1 MEKLLRGYV
10 YLLYAFVYLPVA
22 VVVVFSLNDSEIIAF
37 PLTRFTT
44 EWYRF
49 VLADGR
55 LLGGLGTTFA
65 VAIPVAILTTTL
77 GGLSA
82 LALTRY
88 TSKFRIVLGLLV
100 ILPFF
105 VPRMILAVS
114 QVTFLQEIAFNK
126 SLLTVCIGQSLVIL
140 PFTTIIIASVLY
152 GLDPALEEAASDL
165 GANSWKRFRYVQLPL
180 MKFGLM
186 AAFFIAF
193 VLSTAEYTVS
203 FFTSGRAQPLSI
215 LVASD
220 FRFHL
225 SPTLYAL
232 ASLIVL
238 FNIIVVVI
246 SELFRRRGAT
256 KNA

>member
-1 MEKLLRGYV
+1 MERLLRSYV
-10 YLLYAFVYLPVA
+10 WALYGFVYLPVA
-22 VVVVFSLNDSEIIAF
+22 VVVLFSLNDSDLIAF
-37 PLTRFTT
+37 PLKGFTLR
-44 EWYRF
+44 WYDD
-49 VLADGR
+49 VLGDAR
-55 LLGGLGTTFA
+55 LLGGLFNTFA
-65 VAIPVAILTTTL
+65 VAIPVALVTTVL
-77 GGLSA
+77 GGASA
-82 LALTRY
+82 LALTRHK
-88 TSKFRIVLGLLV
+88 SSFRLVLGLLV

-114 QVTFLQEIAFNK
+114 QVAFMHQLAITK

-152 GLDPALEEAASDL
+152 RLDPALEEAASDL
-165 GANSWKRFRYVQLPL
+165 GASAWQRFRHVQLPL

-186 AAFFIAF
+186 AACFIAF
-193 VLSTAEYTVS
+193 VLSSAEYTVS

-238 FNIIVVVI
+238 FNIIVVVV
-246 SELFRRRGAT
+246 SELLRRRGEGAR
-256 KNA
+256 K

>member
-1 MEKLLRGYV
+1 MERLLRSYV
-10 YLLYAFVYLPVA
+10 YLLYAFVYLPVG
-22 VVVVFSLNDSEIIAF
+22 VVVMFSFNDSDMIAF
-37 PLTRFTT
+37 PLTGFTT
-44 EWYRF
+44 RWYVD
-49 VLADGR
+49 VLNDGR
-55 LLGGLGTTFA
+55 LLGGLGTTFL
-65 VAIPVAILTTTL
+65 VAIPVAAITTVL

-82 LALTRY
+82 LAMTRY
-88 TSKFRIVLGLLV
+88 RSKFRAILGLLV

-105 VPRMILAVS
+105 VPRMILAVA
-114 QVTFLQEIAFNK
+114 QVTFLHEISFTK
-126 SLLTVCIGQSLVIL
+126 SLLTVCIGQSLIIL

-152 GLDPALEEAASDL
+152 RLDPALEEAASDL
-165 GANSWKRFRYVQLPL
+165 GANSWRRFRYVQLPL

-186 AAFFIAF
+186 AACFIAF

-238 FNIIVVVI
+238 FNIIVVVV
-246 SELFRRRGAT
+246 SELLRRRGA
-256 KNA
+256 AQS

>member
-1 MEKLLRGYV
+1 M
-10 YLLYAFVYLPVA
+10 
-22 VVVVFSLNDSEIIAF
+22 
-37 PLTRFTT
+37 
-44 EWYRF
+44 
-49 VLADGR
+49 
-55 LLGGLGTTFA
+55 
-65 VAIPVAILTTTL
+65 
-77 GGLSA
+77 
-82 LALTRY
+82 
-88 TSKFRIVLGLLV
+88 
-100 ILPFF
+100 
-105 VPRMILAVS
+105 
-114 QVTFLQEIAFNK
+114 
-126 SLLTVCIGQSLVIL
+126 CIGQSLVIL

-165 GANSWKRFRYVQLPL
+165 GADSWKRFRYVQLPL

-232 ASLIVL
+232 AGLIVL
-238 FNIIVVVI
+238 FNIVVVI
-246 SELFRRRGAT
+246 ISEALRRRGAI
-256 KNA
+256 KNAKDA

>member
-1 MEKLLRGYV
+1 MERVLRGYV
-10 YLLYAFVYLPVA
+10 YTLYAFVYLPVA
-22 VVVVFSLNDSEIIAF
+22 VVVLFSFNDSDMIAF
-37 PLTRFTT
+37 PLSGFTT
-44 EWYRF
+44 RWYAD
-49 VLADGR
+49 VLGDGR
-55 LLGGLGTTFA
+55 LLGGLGTTFL
-65 VAIPVAILTTTL
+65 VAFPVAAITTVL

-82 LALTRY
+82 LAITRY
-88 TSKFRIVLGLLV
+88 RTKFRLILGLLV

-105 VPRMILAVS
+105 VPRMILAVAE
-114 QVTFLQEIAFNK
+114 VTFLHEIAFTK

-140 PFTTIIIASVLY
+140 PFTTVIIASVLY
-152 GLDPALEEAASDL
+152 RLDPALEEAANDL
-165 GANSWKRFRYVQLPL
+165 GADSWQRFRYVQLPL

-186 AAFFIAF
+186 AACFIAF

-232 ASLIVL
+232 ASMIVL
-238 FNIIVVVI
+238 FNIVVVVL
-246 SELFRRRGAT
+246 SELLRHRGAT
-256 KNA
+256 QS

>member
-1 MEKLLRGYV
+1 MERLLRGYV
-10 YLLYAFVYLPVA
+10 WALYGFVYLPVA
-22 VVVVFSLNDSEIIAF
+22 VVVLFSFNDSDMIAF
-37 PLTRFTT
+37 PLSGFTLQ
-44 EWYRF
+44 WYAD
-49 VLADGR
+49 VLSDGR
-55 LLGGLGTTFA
+55 LLGGLGTTFL
-65 VAIPVAILTTTL
+65 VAIPVAAITTVL

-88 TSKFRIVLGLLV
+88 RSRFRPLLGLLV

-114 QVTFLQEIAFNK
+114 EVTFLHEINFTK

-140 PFTTIIIASVLY
+140 PFTTVIIASVLY
-152 GLDPALEEAASDL
+152 RLDPALEEAASDL

-186 AAFFIAF
+186 AACFIAF

-203 FFTSGRAQPLSI
+203 FFTSGREQPLSI

-238 FNIIVVVI
+238 FNIVVVVV
-246 SELFRRRGAT
+246 SELLRRRGT
-256 KNA
+256 GNS